1 LADDIF
7 TSDVFTD
14 FLRWSMPITP
24 APGTVL
30 VSQGTSS
37 DVAYFLA
44 AGEVT
49 VFAETAYGSVPLSSL
64 EAPRL
69 IGEIGVL
76 ADLPRTATIRAGA
89 GAVLHPI
96 ARGDLLELGRRL
108 PGLFVAVIAQLGR
121 QIGAI
126 NNALGLYTNALEAL
140 ERREF
145 DARILEDLRNPP
157 PQIAAFATM
166 FRRFAT
172 QITEKRRQEDEMA
185 GAAVIQRSLLP
196 PETERS
202 SRRGNFDVAANIRPA
217 REVGGDFFDLLRLD
231 DRRLVLAVGDVCGK
245 GLPASLFMSIAVT
258 VLRTAAREFAE
269 AADIVARANTIL
281 CRDNPSGMFATAF
294 FGILDIET
302 GDLTYCNCGHNAP
315 LLVSSDGALRTL
327 PATGLPLGM
336 FEDRSAAQK
345 SIRLQAGETLVVYS
359 DGITEA
365 MNPLQEEFGEER
377 LAGLLTK
384 ASASESAG
392 DLLGHLFAETD
403 AFSGSAEQA
412 DDMTCI
418 VVRCL

>member
-1 LADDIF
+1 VAGDIF
-7 TSDVFTD
+7 SSDVFTE
-14 FLRWSMPITP
+14 FLKWSMPITP

-30 VSQGTSS
+30 VTQGTSS

-49 VFAETAYGSVPLSSL
+49 VFAETAYGSVPLSTL
-64 EAPRL
+64 AAPRL

-96 ARGDLLELGRRL
+96 ARDDLLDLGRRL
-108 PGLFVAVIAQLGR
+108 PGLFVAVIGQLGR

-145 DARILEDLRNPP
+145 DPRILDDLRNPP
-157 PQIAAFATM
+157 PQIAGFATM
-166 FRRFAT
+166 FRRFAG

-196 PETERS
+196 AEAERS
-202 SRRGNFDVAANIRPA
+202 RRRGHFDVAATIRPA
-217 REVGGDFFDLLRLD
+217 REVGGDFFDLLQLD

-245 GLPASLFMSIAVT
+245 GLPASLFMSVTVT
-258 VLRTAAREFAE
+258 VLRTAAREYTE
-269 AADIVARANTIL
+269 AADIVARVNGIL

-294 FGILDIET
+294 FGILDVET
-302 GDLTYCNCGHNAP
+302 GNLSYCNCGHNAP
-315 LLVSSDGALRTL
+315 MLIGADGTPTLL

-336 FEDRSAAQK
+336 FEDRSAAQR
-345 SIRLQAGETLVVYS
+345 SIQIRAGETLVVFS

-365 MNPLQEEFGEER
+365 MNPSQEEFGEDR
-377 LAGLLTK
+377 LAGLL
-384 ASASESAG
+384 ARSAAFNSAG
-392 DLLGHLFAETD
+392 DLLDQMFAETD
-403 AFSGSAEQA
+403 AFSGPAEQA

-418 VVRCL
+418 VVRGL

>member
-1 LADDIF
+1 MGDDIF

-49 VFAETAYGSVPLSSL
+49 VFAETAYGSVPLSTL

-202 SRRGNFDVAANIRPA
+202 GRRGNFDVAATIRPA
-217 REVGGDFFDLLRLD
+217 RDVGGDFFDLLRLD

-269 AADIVARANTIL
+269 ATDIVARANTIL

-302 GDLTYCNCGHNAP
+302 GDLTYCNCGHNSP
-315 LLVSSDGALRTL
+315 MLVCRDCALRTL

-345 SIRLQAGETLVVYS
+345 SIRLQAGETLVIYS

-365 MNPLQEEFGEER
+365 MNPLKEEFGDER

-384 ASASESAG
+384 ASASGSAG

-403 AFSGSAEQA
+403 AFRGSAEQA